1 MSDKRCLVADDH
13 PAVVAVIKSLLEE
26 LGYEVVGP
34 ATTGTD
40 AVALAHSAQ
49 PPFAVVD
56 LRMPGASGVELV
68 STLTAAAPE
77 MRVVVYTAEAE
88 SGLGEAMIS
97 AGARAVVLKEAP
109 LGDLARALAVVTQ
122 GSCYLDPALSGTALG
137 DPGSGQRLLTDR
149 ERQVLELLAEGQSY
163 EQIGSRLSLG
173 VETVRTHVRK
183 ASGRL
188 GARTR
193 TEVVATALRLGL
205 IV

>member
-1 MSDKRCLVADDH
+1 
-13 PAVVAVIKSLLEE
+13 
-26 LGYEVVGP
+26 
-34 ATTGTD
+34 
-40 AVALAHSAQ
+40 
-49 PPFAVVD
+49 
-56 LRMPGASGVELV
+56 
-68 STLTAAAPE
+68 
-77 MRVVVYTAEAE
+77 
-88 SGLGEAMIS
+88 MIS
-97 AGARAVVLKEAP
+97 AGARAIVLKEAP
-109 LGDLARALAVVTQ
+109 LGDLARALDVVTQ

>member
-1 MSDKRCLVADDH
+1 VADDH

-40 AVALAHSAQ
+40 AVALAQSAQ
-49 PPFAVVD
+49 PPLAVVD
-56 LRMPGASGVELV
+56 LRMPGASGLELV
-68 STLTAAAPE
+68 RALTAAAPE

-88 SGLGEAMIS
+88 SGLGGSVIS